1 MMDPYKPRRIASIL
15 DKPVEVTEELVE
27 MQEVEK
33 EDAPVVVE
41 EEEEETVPEGTVKE
55 ILAWVGDNKD
65 RVILALEA
73 ENAKESPRK
82 GLVSSLEELK

>member
-1 MMDPYKPRRIASIL
+1 MMDPYKPRKIASIL

-41 EEEEETVPEGTVKE
+41 EETVPEGTVKE

-65 RVILALEA
+65 RAILALEA

>member
-1 MMDPYKPRRIASIL
+1 MDPYKPRKIASIL

-41 EEEEETVPEGTVKE
+41 EETVPEGTVKE

-65 RVILALEA
+65 RAILALEA

>member
-41 EEEEETVPEGTVKE
+41 EEETVPEGTVKE

-65 RVILALEA
+65 RAILALEA

>member
-1 MMDPYKPRRIASIL
+1 MDPYKPRRIASIL

-41 EEEEETVPEGTVKE
+41 EELVPEGTVKE

-65 RVILALEA
+65 RAILALEA

>member
-1 MMDPYKPRRIASIL
+1 MDPYKPRRIASIL

-41 EEEEETVPEGTVKE
+41 EETVPEGTVKE

-65 RVILALEA
+65 RAILALEA

>member
-41 EEEEETVPEGTVKE
+41 EELVPEGTVKE

-65 RVILALEA
+65 RAILALEA

>member
-33 EDAPVVVE
+33 EDAPVVVV
-41 EEEEETVPEGTVKE
+41 EEEETVPEGTVKE

-65 RVILALEA
+65 RAILALEA

>member
-41 EEEEETVPEGTVKE
+41 EETVPEGTVKE

-65 RVILALEA
+65 RAILALEA

>member
-1 MMDPYKPRRIASIL
+1 
-15 DKPVEVTEELVE
+15 

-33 EDAPVVVE
+33 EDAPVVV
-41 EEEEETVPEGTVKE
+41 EEETVPEGTVKE

-65 RVILALEA
+65 RAILALEA

>member
-1 MMDPYKPRRIASIL
+1 MMDPYKPRKIASIL
-15 DKPVEVTEELVE
+15 DKPVDVTEELVE

-41 EEEEETVPEGTVKE
+41 EETVPEGTVKE

-65 RVILALEA
+65 RAIFALEA

>member
-1 MMDPYKPRRIASIL
+1 MDPYKPRRIASIL

-33 EDAPVVVE
+33 EDAPVVV

>member
-15 DKPVEVTEELVE
+15 DKPVEIKEELVE

-41 EEEEETVPEGTVKE
+41 EDTVPEGTVKE

-65 RVILALEA
+65 RAILALEA
-73 ENAKESPRK
+73 ENVKESPRK